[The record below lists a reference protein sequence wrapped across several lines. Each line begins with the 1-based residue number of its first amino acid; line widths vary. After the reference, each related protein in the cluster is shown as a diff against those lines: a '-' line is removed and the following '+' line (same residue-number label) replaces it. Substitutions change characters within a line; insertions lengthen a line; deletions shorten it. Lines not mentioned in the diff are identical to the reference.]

1 VNQAAEMATA
11 NLRAATG
18 EAITMVHQATATIIV
33 AIEAANKALV
43 ETTQNLITEIV
54 GEEKGE
60 LFDLGSLKKRWKAAG

>member
-1 VNQAAEMATA
+1 MATA
-11 NLRAATG
+11 NLRGGAD
-18 EAITMVHQATATIIV
+18 EAITMVHQAAEEATATIIV
-33 AIEAANKALV
+33 AIEAANKAFV